1 MPAQARIKEGGL
13 EAICEWPIQLKGT
26 SPVRKRVLRKLHRDK
41 GLIATVTV
49 LGLLLFSFIVYQLV
63 QYLRSRP
70 PRLIDPN
77 VRMEILDLRNR
88 PTRTTIGK
96 PILKTPVE
104 TKESS
109 SRPFVDSLRRSN
121 RTYDDASQ
129 YEDELEDPRGPG
141 H

>member
-13 EAICEWPIQLKGT
+13 EAIREWPIQLKGT
-26 SPVRKRVLRKLHRDK
+26 SPVRKRVLTKLHRDK

-49 LGLLLFSFIVYQLV
+49 LGLLLLSFIVYQLV

-88 PTRTTIGK
+88 PTRTTMGK

-104 TKESS
+104 TK
-109 SRPFVDSLRRSN
+109 
-121 RTYDDASQ
+121 
-129 YEDELEDPRGPG
+129 G
-141 H
+141 